1 MDFWLILEWEICS
14 QRQNPVCF
22 PTLTHSWGRGRGSRN
37 SFFKKKARVK
47 FEIDKLGRCCWIL
60 EMLQGGQIEEIRIR
74 NQSHCQKA
82 GDTAFFP
89 RCPVGWDTP
98 LTWNLIGL
106 ENPEPRA
113 EAKTCSQKRGQ
124 GVGEQVDGGCCGLT
138 SIGICM
144 ALLEAALCQK
154 VTSVF
159 GTQVNFFLGVGGAG
173 GSDAAALSPRAHLL
187 RDLVMICPCVTE
199 GGEMEFKRNCALHGR
214 FKAEL
219 FLSHRIW
226 LPQTAGQT
234 WSMVLSSPNSARTQ
248 GFMIMGHGL
257 LAFSP
262 SHTKYHTFDTPTLL
276 HSVRRDSLT
285 RGIAEV
291 LFSCRMLFA
300 KETAEP
306 KSNTTNCGMEI
317 RRGGIGLGINSP
329 WGCHP
334 KVCRR
339 NHLWASTVF
348 T

>member
-82 GDTAFFP
+82 GDTAFFS

-159 GTQVNFFLGVGGAG
+159 GTQVNFFLGVGGCWWFRCC
-173 GSDAAALSPRAHLL
+173 SSVPT
-187 RDLVMICPCVTE
+187 C
-199 GGEMEFKRNCALHGR
+199 
-214 FKAEL
+214 
-219 FLSHRIW
+219 
-226 LPQTAGQT
+226 
-234 WSMVLSSPNSARTQ
+234 SSPTWPGYDLSLCYWGWGNGIQTKLHIAWQIQGRAISSPQDPTAPNSRTNMKH
-248 GFMIMGHGL
+248 GSFITKFCKDTRFHDHGSRFACVFPLTHKVSHIWHANTSAFCEKGL
-257 LAFSP
+257 L
-262 SHTKYHTFDTPTLL
+262 D
-276 HSVRRDSLT
+276 
-285 RGIAEV
+285 
-291 LFSCRMLFA
+291 
-300 KETAEP
+300 
-306 KSNTTNCGMEI
+306 
-317 RRGGIGLGINSP
+317 P
-329 WGCHP
+329 WHC
-334 KVCRR
+334 
-339 NHLWASTVF
+339 WSTVF
-348 T
+348 MQNAVCQRNSRTQIKYYQLWDGNS